1 MGSCAADFISTCRK
15 EHRQHLRLENF
26 QHKLYSVHNEVCFK
40 STLFS
45 SLPLHT
51 HLTRITVSNLTPDP
65 SNKAESL
72 SLRDQH
78 LMLLKINYFSTVDIN
93 SILEQKP
100 FRQTEVAESVQLT
113 SHPLGCSLSPSAWTS
128 PQHGR
133 KQTIWPLTWIQPL
146 SRTFF

>member
-1 MGSCAADFISTCRK
+1 MQRSACFHVQCDICMQCIEAAGGGGCSTLADQSHVQSRGTQ
-15 EHRQHLRLENF
+15 E
-26 QHKLYSVHNEVCFK
+26 
-40 STLFS
+40 TLFS
-45 SLPLHT
+45 SHHGP
-51 HLTRITVSNLTPDP
+51 NLTPDP